1 MKDLFTGLWVR
12 VSNALYREQGQ
23 AVTEYAIVL
32 VVIAGIATALY
43 ATGVATT
50 IVTKITDSLKKI

>member
-1 MKDLFTGLWVR
+1 MSDLFRGLWVR
-12 VSNALYREQGQ
+12 MSNALYREDGQ

-50 IVTKITDSLKKI
+50 IVGKITGSIAKI